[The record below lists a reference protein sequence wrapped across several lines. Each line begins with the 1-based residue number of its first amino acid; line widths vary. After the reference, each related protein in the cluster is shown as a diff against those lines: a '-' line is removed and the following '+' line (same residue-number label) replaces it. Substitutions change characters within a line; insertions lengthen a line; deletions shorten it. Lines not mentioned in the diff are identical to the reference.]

1 MIGFARL
8 TLAAPGRWVLKGAL
22 ALDFRM
28 GERTRTTKDMDL
40 VWQDDEQSA
49 TADLVAC
56 QSVDLDDFF
65 VFAIQKAGRITEE
78 QDGGDIRYRVRA
90 ELAGRLFENVIV
102 DIGFSDP
109 LAWEPEVIRG
119 TDLLSFAG
127 FDRIEVPAL
136 PLEQHVAE
144 KVHAYTGRYSRGR
157 SSSRVKDLID
167 LVLVK
172 QSMQLDAERLRTAL
186 VGVFEGRKQQALP
199 EAFPPPPP
207 EWKVPYGRLASEIGL
222 DPDLVSGHREVSD
235 LLDDI
240 LGGLEEG
247 SWDSTKGAWI

>member
-1 MIGFARL
+1 M
-8 TLAAPGRWVLKGAL
+8 
-22 ALDFRM
+22 
-28 GERTRTTKDMDL
+28 
-40 VWQDDEQSA
+40 
-49 TADLVAC
+49 
-56 QSVDLDDFF
+56 
-65 VFAIQKAGRITEE
+65 
-78 QDGGDIRYRVRA
+78 
-90 ELAGRLFENVIV
+90 IV

-172 QSMQLDAERLRTAL
+172 QSIQLDAVQLDAERLRTAL

-207 EWKVPYGRLASEIGL
+207 EWKVPT
-222 DPDLVSGHREVSD
+222 
-235 LLDDI
+235 
-240 LGGLEEG
+240 EG
-247 SWDSTKGAWI
+247 SHLRLDSIPT